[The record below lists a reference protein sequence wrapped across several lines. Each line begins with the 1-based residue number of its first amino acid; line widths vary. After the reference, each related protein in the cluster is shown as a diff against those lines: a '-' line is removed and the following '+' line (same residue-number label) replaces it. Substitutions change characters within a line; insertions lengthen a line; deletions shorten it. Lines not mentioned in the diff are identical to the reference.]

1 MNKTSFIG
9 KLGEDLAC
17 VYLIEKG
24 YKVIERN
31 FRRNWGELDLIVK
44 DPDGS
49 LVFVEVKT
57 MRSRRKVGIPTSLLE
72 DSDSASGQYGN
83 TATQTNS
90 TGQVAELLPEE
101 NLTKSKLIKL
111 KRTAYLYAN
120 ENLSL
125 VDDDRGWRID
135 LVAITIPENVS
146 RETLKSNI
154 LRETLTNLL
163 KYCDIKHF
171 ENL

>member
-17 VYLIEKG
+17 EYLIKNG
-24 YKVIERN
+24 YEIIERN

-57 MRSRRKVGIPTSLLE
+57 MRQFGN
-72 DSDSASGQYGN
+72 DSASSLQD
-83 TATQTNS
+83 A
-90 TGQVAELLPEE
+90 AILPEE
-101 NLTKSKLIKL
+101 NLTNSKLIKL

-135 LVAITIPENVS
+135 LVAITILENVS
-146 RETLKSNI
+146 RETLKNNI